1 MPKTSFRVGVSTVS
15 ISQPTGTLIGSAS
28 SVGFTAAATTPTSLI
43 INDVKS
49 ALSSVSTQVIL
60 AFVGQDTVNGGYTV
74 TQSTSACGAVT
85 PTAGQGILV
94 NIPVANLSSVTN
106 IGNCPAVAVFIKQG
120 AANYVL
126 AEFAYLAG
134 SSDFNH
140 MIMANPL
147 QSAPSGFTAAQLTNA
162 TATTVLGS
170 RFAGGW
176 TFTSLSPTT
185 GGVTVNREVATVNI
199 SPDTAGDFN
208 VATTRTASI
217 EFSLLPNDVIN
228 VVQGNAGNYTQ
239 YTASN
244 GNVIQEAQM
253 SLFTAAALIL
263 GNNPM
268 TMLMPP
274 DSNGIQEVRLY
285 LGQLLQNQTANTEA
299 WVKTATTPIKYT
311 FSAAPIDSLINSN
324 HTEVIYKQGV
334 GTLI

>member
-1 MPKTSFRVGVSTVS
+1 MKQSFRIGVSQ
-15 ISQPTGTLIGSAS
+15 IALSQPTGTLIGSAS
-28 SVGFTAAATTPTSLI
+28 GVGFTVTAQAPTTLVL
-43 INDVKS
+43 NDVKS
-49 ALSSVSTQVIL
+49 ALSSVATQVIL
-60 AFVGQDTVNGGYTV
+60 AFLGQDLVNGGYTI
-74 TQSTSACGAVT
+74 TQSTSACAAVT
-85 PTAGQGILV
+85 PTAGQGLLI
-94 NIPVANLSSVTN
+94 NIPVANLSAVTN
-106 IGNCPAVAVFIKQG
+106 VGNCPAVAVFIKQG

-134 SSDFNH
+134 STDFNH
-140 MIMANPL
+140 MVVANPL
-147 QSAPSGFTAAQLTNA
+147 QSAPSGFTAASLTSGASN
-162 TATTVLGS
+162 TIWGS
-170 RFAGGW
+170 RLAGGW
-176 TFTSLSPTT
+176 TFTTLSPTT
-185 GGVTVNREVATVNI
+185 GGVTVNRDVSTVSV

-208 VATTRTASI
+208 IAVTRTASI

-228 VVQGNAGNYTQ
+228 VVQGNAGNFVQ

-285 LGQLLQNQTANTEA
+285 LGQLLQNQTSNTEA

-311 FSAAPIDSLINSN
+311 LSAAPIDLLINSE
-324 HTEVIYKQGV
+324 HTEVVYKQGV
-334 GTLI
+334 GTTI